1 MFKDLKKF
9 CICVKTMQ
17 PQTIRIIVLKMSYC
31 FRKQRQINDNNFE
44 LKLFTARLQILQI
57 IQINRN
63 LFQKVY
69 QTLKVLLYNIH
80 RQAFVPITRPSIWWQ
95 DLALI
100 SRYLLQIWKSEYNER
115 FCTHDEIITSLGTC
129 CCVYIYLYF
138 RRQ

>member
-1 MFKDLKKF
+1 
-9 CICVKTMQ
+9 MQ

-57 IQINRN
+57 IQILSRNIGRYSNWN

-80 RQAFVPITRPSIWWQ
+80 RQAFVPITRPSI
-95 DLALI
+95 
-100 SRYLLQIWKSEYNER
+100 
-115 FCTHDEIITSLGTC
+115 
-129 CCVYIYLYF
+129 
-138 RRQ
+138 

>member
-1 MFKDLKKF
+1 M
-9 CICVKTMQ
+9 KTMQ

-57 IQINRN
+57 IQILSRNIGRYSNWN

>member
-1 MFKDLKKF
+1 M
-9 CICVKTMQ
+9 KTMQ

-57 IQINRN
+57 IQISRWYIGRYSNWN

-69 QTLKVLLYNIH
+69 QTLKVLLYDIH